1 MAYTSNAYNLE
12 RAARNNTAPREQRE
26 RKAVIKKFPVASS
39 RTKYNRSLIIYTVMG
54 IAIALAVCFNIYMR
68 TEINDTKNAIA
79 KADKTINT
87 LNSEKTR
94 LNVEFEK
101 VISYSTLEEQAT
113 ALGMQKRSVAQ
124 VHYIDTSKD
133 DYAEVI
139 DK

>member
-1 MAYTSNAYNLE
+1 MAYTSNAYNLD
-12 RAARNNTAPREQRE
+12 RVARSNTAPRINRE
-26 RKAVIKKFPVASS
+26 RKAVIKRFPVASS
-39 RTKYNRSLIIYTVMG
+39 RAKHNRSIVFYALVS

-68 TEINDTKNAIA
+68 TEINDTQNAIA
-79 KADKTINT
+79 KANKTINT

-101 VISYSTLEEQAT
+101 MVSYSTLEEQAS
-113 ALGMQKRSVAQ
+113 AMGMQKRSAAQ

>member
-12 RAARNNTAPREQRE
+12 RAARNTTAPRERRE
-26 RKAVIKKFPVASS
+26 HKAVIKRFPVASS
-39 RTKYNRSLIIYTVMG
+39 RAKYNRNILFYAAASII
-54 IAIALAVCFNIYMR
+54 IALAVCFNIYMR

-94 LNVEFEK
+94 LDVEFEK
-101 VISYSTLEEQAT
+101 VVSYSTLEEQAS
-113 ALGMQKRSVAQ
+113 AMGMQKRSAAQ
-124 VHYIDTSKD
+124 VHYIDTSKN